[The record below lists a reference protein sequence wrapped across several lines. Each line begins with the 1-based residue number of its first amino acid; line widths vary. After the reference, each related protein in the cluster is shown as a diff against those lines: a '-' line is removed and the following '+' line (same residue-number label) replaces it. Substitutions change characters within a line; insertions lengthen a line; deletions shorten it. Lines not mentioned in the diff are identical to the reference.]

1 MAKQFFADFKRIVPD
16 HFLFE
21 SVANIYMCLLAN
33 RNYVACLSSSSV
45 LGAGSSYVVSSTIIQ
60 MFARVFMH
68 ITWVCRLV
76 VLWYK
81 NCNIFWTD
89 AIPAWSVH
97 HPFSPQGSP
106 TFVGHIFP
114 YTVVLETLILLSW
127 KFFYISVLL
136 NYYAYTYSF
145 FDNIPPPPFCRKT
158 AIYSLVCL
166 LTFLLLTTCSL
177 MHRSVV
183 LNNFAIS
190 LTKWPEYRKNRCLS
204 CSKNS
209 VCLHFRER
217 VEETKENGKNTK
229 IENLQNGQKNM
240 VGKKLACVHSGAKSK
255 KILYFVQILVWNCFE
270 RLFRKIS

>member
-33 RNYVACLSSSSV
+33 RNYVACLRSSSV

-81 NCNIFWTD
+81 DCNIFWTD

-97 HPFSPQGSP
+97 HPFSPQGFP

-114 YTVVLETLILLSW
+114 YRCTRNFDIVKLKVFLL
-127 KFFYISVLL
+127 F
-136 NYYAYTYSF
+136 
-145 FDNIPPPPFCRKT
+145 
-158 AIYSLVCL
+158 SLVEL
-166 LTFLLLTTCSL
+166 L
-177 MHRSVV
+177 R
-183 LNNFAIS
+183 I
-190 LTKWPEYRKNRCLS
+190 Y
-204 CSKNS
+204 
-209 VCLHFRER
+209 
-217 VEETKENGKNTK
+217 
-229 IENLQNGQKNM
+229 LQ
-240 VGKKLACVHSGAKSK
+240 
-255 KILYFVQILVWNCFE
+255 
-270 RLFRKIS
+270 LFR